1 MKPLALL
8 VVLSGVGLASA
19 QGLELAYDLRSEP
32 FTYVP
37 SPAAFSRDAFGGRF
51 EIAGALGT
59 SLLDGRTVG
68 GFVAS
73 QRWEWRPEGGGLTAY
88 AGIGLFGF
96 AGQGRKAFGGVM
108 IQAGVRF

>member
-1 MKPLALL
+1 MSIVLAGPLFA
-8 VVLSGVGLASA
+8 AA

-51 EIAGALGT
+51 EIGGALGT

-68 GFVAS
+68 GALVS

-88 AGIGLFGF
+88 AGVSLFGF
-96 AGQGRKAFGGVM
+96 AGQGRRPFGGVFLN
-108 IQAGVRF
+108 AGVRF

>member
-1 MKPLALL
+1 ML
-8 VVLSGVGLASA
+8 VVLSGAALAAA

-37 SPAAFSRDAFGGRF
+37 SPPAFSRDAFGGRF
-51 EIAGALGT
+51 EIGGAIGT

-68 GFVAS
+68 GALIS

-96 AGQGRKAFGGVM
+96 AGQGRKPFGGMV